1 MISILNIAAKS
12 LINNKT
18 RTVLTVIGIVIGIAA
33 VIIVMS
39 AGESL
44 KGLVL
49 GQLDSFGSDVIQIE
63 VKVPS
68 TSANS
73 VDNAAS
79 QSQGVQI
86 TTLTL
91 EDAEAIGRLPN
102 IKNYYAAIMDSEIAS
117 YQDVVKSV
125 TIIATTPGYVEM
137 GSAKVAIGRFYTDD
151 EGNELARVAVL
162 GSNISS
168 KLFGNQ
174 DPLGQEIKMGKGKF
188 RIIGVMQEQGGSLG
202 LSFDDMVFVP
212 TQTLQK
218 IVMGI
223 DHIQMV
229 TAQMTDVSIDTQTA
243 DEIKYLLRQ
252 RHEIEDENKEDFSVT
267 TMKEAKAMI
276 DSIFNGITLLLI
288 AIAGISLLVGGVGIM
303 NIMYVSVTERTFE
316 IGLRKAV
323 GAKKKA
329 ILWQFLLEA
338 IILTL
343 LGGFFGITLGIAFS
357 YFISYAASLFGF
369 SWEFILPP
377 QSIIIAFGFSAIVG
391 LVFGYF
397 PAQQA
402 AKMDPIEAL
411 RRD

>member
-1 MISILNIAAKS
+1 MISILNIATKS
-12 LINNKT
+12 LINNKA
-18 RTVLTVIGIVIGIAA
+18 RTTLTVIGIVIGIAA

-44 KGLVL
+44 KGLVT
-49 GQLDSFGSDVIQIE
+49 GQLDAFGSNLIQIE

-68 TSANS
+68 ASHTS
-73 VDNAAS
+73 VDNAAG
-79 QSQGVQI
+79 QAQGIQI

-91 EDAEAIGRLPN
+91 DDAEAISKLDN
-102 IKNYYAAIMDSEIAS
+102 IKNYYGAIMDSEIVS
-117 YQDVVKSV
+117 YLNVTKSA
-125 TIIATTPGYVEM
+125 TIFGVTPGYAEM
-137 GSAKVAIGRFYTDD
+137 GTAKIASGRFFTAD

-162 GSNISS
+162 GSNLSS

-174 DPLGQEIKMGKGKF
+174 DPIGQEIKMGKTKF
-188 RIIGVMQEQGGSLG
+188 RIIGVMVSQGGGFG
-202 LSFDDMVFVP
+202 LSFDDMVFAP
-212 TQTLQK
+212 LQTMQK

-223 DHIQMV
+223 DHVQFIGAEM
-229 TAQMTDVSIDTQTA
+229 IDASKDAQTA
-243 DEIKYLLRQ
+243 EDIKYLLDT
-252 RHEIEDENKEDFSVT
+252 RHKIEDLNKEDFAIT
-267 TMKEAKAMI
+267 TMAEAKAMI

-323 GAKKKA
+323 GAKKNA

-343 LGGFFGITLGIAFS
+343 LGGFFGIAIGIAFS
-357 YFISYAASLFGF
+357 YLVSYIASLFGF
-369 SWEFILPP
+369 SWDFILPP
-377 QSIIIAFGFSAIVG
+377 SSIFIAFGFSAAVG
-391 LVFGYF
+391 LIFGYY
-397 PAQQA
+397 PAQHA

-411 RRD
+411 RRE